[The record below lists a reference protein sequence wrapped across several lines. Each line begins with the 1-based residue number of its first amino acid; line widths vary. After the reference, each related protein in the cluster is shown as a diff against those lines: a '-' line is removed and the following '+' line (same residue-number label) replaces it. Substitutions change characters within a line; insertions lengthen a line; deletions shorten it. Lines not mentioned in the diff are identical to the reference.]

1 MEINELLNF
10 CHCVQDATEEDLA
23 ELVNVVSMAT
33 GWMRSPCETFLTGQR
48 REVIDLPSCSD
59 CPITFDP
66 YYRPYDVNS
75 FKFYLVSVD
84 GLEETVTE
92 ITEFQYH
99 VSDGLFHIDTGLP
112 SCKCQTASKC
122 DGNCPKEYRL
132 LAEYTAGYDEIPD
145 CLANVFCNLLEVIVA
160 KNKCD
165 CNDCGC
171 DNEKEDNVKY
181 ASGDIVTVALETD
194 LGKVLVEQYK
204 KQLGMMS
211 IVRRPSDIWGFAV

>member
-1 MEINELLNF
+1 MDLEEIRCLCPCNS
-10 CHCVQDATEEDLA
+10 DATEEDVA
-23 ELVNVVSMAT
+23 EMVNVISMAT

-48 REVIDLPSCSD
+48 REIIDLPSCSD

-66 YYRPYDVNS
+66 YYHPFDSSS
-75 FKFYLVSVD
+75 FRFYLVTVD

-99 VSDGLFHIDTGLP
+99 VSDGLFHINAGLP
-112 SCKCQTASKC
+112 SCKCKTESKC
-122 DGNCPKEYRL
+122 DDTCPTEYKL
-132 LAEYTAGYDEIPD
+132 LAEYKAGYDEIPD
-145 CLANVFCNLLEVIVA
+145 CLVPVFCNVLEVITA

-171 DNEKEDNVKY
+171 DDGKEDNVQY
-181 ASGDIVTVALETD
+181 ATGDIVTVALETD
-194 LGKVLVEQYK
+194 IGKVLVEQYK

-211 IVRRPSDIWGFAV
+211 IVRVPSPLWGFAV